1 MAAASDFRALQ
12 RQNSRRTV
20 ALVAVFITLFTAL
33 GFGLDFAFGLIGY
46 QDGQFAGLPLITPI
60 AFVASAVQSVVSYY
74 RGSSIVL
81 FSMGARPLYPI
92 KPEEEMCRNVI
103 REMAIAARLPEPKA
117 YVMPES
123 GPNAFA
129 TGRDPAHAAIC
140 VTSGMLERMDREQL
154 QGVIGH
160 EMAHIRDYDIRL
172 MTMIAVLVG
181 GIALLSDLT
190 MRSARAGAFRS
201 SGSGSGG
208 GGRGNRNNAG
218 AGIILIL
225 VLVLA
230 VLAPVFAQLLAMAV
244 SRQREYM
251 ADAASV
257 EFTRN
262 PSGLIRALETIADAR
277 DPVDRATR
285 GTAHLFIVNPLNPLR
300 DDNESALNNL
310 ISTHPP
316 LGRRIARLRAM
327 LGQGGAAEPS
337 PLERGSP
344 RSA

>member
-12 RQNSRRTV
+12 RQNSRRTL

-46 QDGQFAGLPLITPI
+46 QDGQFVGLPLITPI

-140 VTSGMLERMDREQL
+140 VTSGMRERMDREQL

-190 MRSARAGAFRS
+190 MRSARAGAFR
-201 SGSGSGG
+201 GNGG
-208 GGRGNRNNAG
+208 GGRSGRSGKSSAG
-218 AGIILIL
+218 AGVIMLL
-225 VLVLA
+225 VLILA

-262 PSGLIRALETIADAR
+262 PMGLIRALETIADAR

-310 ISTHPP
+310 LSTHPP
-316 LGRRIARLRAM
+316 LGRRVARLRAM
-327 LGQGGAAEPS
+327 LGQGGAA
-337 PLERGSP
+337 G
-344 RSA
+344 

>member
-12 RQNSRRTV
+12 RANSRRTI
-20 ALVAVFITLFTAL
+20 ALVAVFISLFTGL
-33 GFGLDFAFGLIGY
+33 GLGLDFGLGLIGFEH
-46 QDGQFAGLPLITPI
+46 GQFVGLPLMTPI
-60 AFVASAVQSVVSYY
+60 AFVVGGVQSVVSYY

-92 KPEEEMCRNVI
+92 KPEEEICRNII

-117 YVMPES
+117 YVMAES

-129 TGRDPAHAAIC
+129 TGRDPAHAVIC

-190 MRSARAGAFRS
+190 MRSTRAGAFRS
-201 SGSGSGG
+201 SG
-208 GGRGNRNNAG
+208 GGRSDRRGAG
-218 AGIILIL
+218 AGIVLLL
-225 VLVLA
+225 VLLLA
-230 VLAPVFAQLLAMAV
+230 VLAPIFAQLLAMAV

-262 PSGLIRALETIADAR
+262 PIGLIRALEAIADAD

-285 GTAHLFIVNPLNPLR
+285 GTAHLFIVNPLNPR
-300 DDNESALNNL
+300 RNDDESSLDNL
-310 ISTHPP
+310 LSTHPP
-316 LGRRIARLRAM
+316 LSRRIARLRAM
-327 LGQGGAAEPS
+327 FGQSSEPAPTALRSGAPQGA
-337 PLERGSP
+337 
-344 RSA
+344 

>member
-20 ALVAVFITLFTAL
+20 ALVAVFILLFTTL
-33 GFGLDFAFGLIGY
+33 GLGLDFAFGLFGY
-46 QDGQFAGLPLITPI
+46 QDGRFVGLPIIMPI
-60 AFVASAVQSVVSYY
+60 AFVASAVQSVVSYFA
-74 RGSSIVL
+74 GSSMVL

-92 KPEEEMCRNVI
+92 KPEEEVCRNVI

-123 GPNAFA
+123 GPNAFS
-129 TGRDPAHAAIC
+129 TGRNPEHAIIC
-140 VTSGMLERMDREQL
+140 VTSGLLEKLDREQL

-160 EMAHIRDYDIRL
+160 EMAHIRDYDIRF

-181 GIALLSDLT
+181 GVALLSDFA
-190 MRSARAGAFRS
+190 MRSGRAGAFR
-201 SGSGSGG
+201 GSGG
-208 GGRGNRNNAG
+208 GRSGGRSNRSGAG
-218 AGIILIL
+218 AGIIMIFVLI
-225 VLVLA
+225 LA

-262 PSGLIRALETIADAR
+262 PRGLIRALETIADAR

-300 DDNESALNNL
+300 DDDESALDNL
-310 ISTHPP
+310 LSTHPP
-316 LGRRIARLRAM
+316 LSRRIARLRAM
-327 LGQGGAAEPS
+327 IGAPEPGAVTS
-337 PLERGSP
+337 
-344 RSA
+344 SATQTA